1 MTIRKDTNMKKRY
14 QPKKKSTS
22 YKIRLST
29 TYGSVSGKVYALL
42 INGKE
47 IAWGSKS
54 AIEVKHAELIKTG
67 K

>member
-1 MTIRKDTNMKKRY
+1 
-14 QPKKKSTS
+14 
-22 YKIRLST
+22 
-29 TYGSVSGKVYALL
+29 VYALL